1 MNTHTRHVGQV
12 MCPSC
17 QAPLPRMLFNRDSGG
32 ACPTCDTPL
41 LLTVFPA
48 LFADPAQERVGAN
61 ALQDAAQASCYYH
74 PHKEAVVPCDSC
86 GLFLCSLCAT
96 EIGGRQVCPRCLER
110 DLASE
115 QQTQLLAR
123 RTLYPQMAYAL
134 AIYPLFIPYLTLFTA
149 PAALFI
155 AVRYWKAP
163 GSLVS
168 PSPVRKVLAVVLS
181 SLQIAAWIALFAWGL
196 S

>member
-1 MNTHTRHVGQV
+1 MNSHARHVGQV

-17 QAPLPRMLFNRDSGG
+17 QSPLPKLLFNRDGG
-32 ACPTCDTPL
+32 GPCPTCDISL
-41 LLTVFPA
+41 RVTVFPA
-48 LFADPAQERVGAN
+48 LFADPAQERIGNN

-74 PHKEAVVPCDSC
+74 PHKEAAVPCDGC

-110 DLASE
+110 DLGSG
-115 QQTQLLAR
+115 QQSQLLSR
-123 RTLYPQMAYAL
+123 RTIYPQMAFAL
-134 AIYPLFIPYLTLFTA
+134 ALYPLLIPYLTLLTA
-149 PAALFI
+149 PAALFVS
-155 AVRYWKAP
+155 VRYWKEP

-168 PSPVRKVLAVVLS
+168 PARMRKILAVVLS
-181 SLQIAAWIALFAWGL
+181 SLQLAAWIALFAWVL

>member
-1 MNTHTRHVGQV
+1 MNTHARHVGQV
-12 MCPSC
+12 ICPSC

-32 ACPTCDTPL
+32 ACPTCDIPL
-41 LLTVFPA
+41 RVMVYPA

-61 ALQDAAQASCYYH
+61 ALQDASQASCYYH
-74 PHKEAVVPCDSC
+74 PHKEAVVPCDGC

-96 EIGGRQVCPRCLER
+96 EIGGRQICPRCLER
-110 DLASE
+110 DLGSE

-123 RTLYPQMAYAL
+123 RTLYPHMAFAL
-134 AIYPLFIPYLTLFTA
+134 VFYPLIFPYVTLFTA

-155 AVRYWKAP
+155 VVRYWKAP

-168 PSPVRKVLAVVLS
+168 SLLVRKVLVLVLS
-181 SLQIAAWIALFAWGL
+181 SLQIAAWIALFAWAL